1 MINTTLCYIE
11 KDGKYLMLHRVKK
24 KNDVNQDKYIG
35 IGGKFENGE
44 TPLECALR
52 ETREETGL
60 NVLNYAYRGIVYF
73 SCPPYPDETMHLFTA
88 TEFEGTLVECD
99 EGDLMWLEK
108 EKLNSLPLW
117 EGDHIFLG
125 LLEEGAPCFE
135 LELNYSGDKLVSA
148 ILNGEKIR

>member
-44 TPLECALR
+44 TPLQCALR

-60 NVLNYAYRGIVYF
+60 EVLNYTYRGIVYF
-73 SCPPYPDETMHLFTA
+73 SCPPYPDEIMHLFTA
-88 TEFEGTLVECD
+88 TEFEGELLECD

-108 EKLNSLPLW
+108 EKLKELPLW

-125 LLEEGAPCFE
+125 LLEEGAPFFE
-135 LELNYSGDKLVSA
+135 LGLNYSGDKLVSA
-148 ILNGEKIR
+148 VLNGEKIR